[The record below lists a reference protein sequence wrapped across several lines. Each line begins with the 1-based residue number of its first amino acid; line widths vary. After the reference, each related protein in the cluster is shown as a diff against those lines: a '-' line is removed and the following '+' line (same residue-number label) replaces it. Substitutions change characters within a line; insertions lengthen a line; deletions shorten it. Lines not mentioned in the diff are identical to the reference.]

1 MLLTIDAGNTRTKW
15 AVFNH
20 TGEITQQSA
29 CLNETLATADL
40 SPQSLNYERVAI
52 SNVAGKQHAALLAKK
67 LAPYNLPVHWVRAS
81 IEACDVFNAYA
92 EPEILG
98 TDRWAALIAAWRMKR
113 SPCVVVNA
121 GTAVTIDALAPRA
134 DKDAL
139 APGIDKIALTNSSGR
154 EQQGEFLGGMILPG
168 LDLMQKSLGLATA
181 QLPKSGTLQGANERD
196 LADIF
201 AKNTTQAINTGA
213 LRAITGAIM
222 LMANALAQKCAQ
234 KPCVILSG
242 GNALAIQDSLADTV
256 TNQVIIVDNLV
267 LQGLYLLEHSVQNSN

>member
-20 TGEITQQSA
+20 TGEITQQGA
-29 CLNETLATADL
+29 CLNEALATADL
-40 SPQSLNYERVAI
+40 SPQSLNYERVVI
-52 SNVAGKQHAALLAKK
+52 SNVAGKQHAAQLAKK
-67 LAPYNLPVHWVRAS
+67 LAPYNLPVHWVRAG
-81 IEACDVFNAYA
+81 IEACNVFNAYS

-121 GTAVTIDALAPRA
+121 GTAVTIDALAPKI
-134 DKDAL
+134 DENAL
-139 APGIDKIALTNSSGR
+139 APGIDKVALTSSAS

-168 LDLMQKSLGLATA
+168 LDLMRKSLGLATA
-181 QLPKSGTLQGANERD
+181 QLPKNGTLQGANERD

-201 AKNTTQAINTGA
+201 AKNTTQAINAGA
-213 LRAITGAIM
+213 LRAITGAVM
-222 LMANALAQKCAQ
+222 LMANALAQKCEQ

-242 GNALAIQDSLADTV
+242 GNALAIQNNLADTV

-267 LQGLYLLEHSVQNSN
+267 LQGLYLLDHSIQNSN